1 MARPPVEAGGE
12 DAEEDVRLGDRAGLP
27 VGRQR
32 LGGDVE
38 GVVDVRRDGEGDV
51 SKDRGWGAE
60 DDGSREA
67 PRVRISFDRGEK
79 ASQRDDGIFSS
90 AGSTPTPKNREMIPS
105 FLPSILRQII
115 DSSSVIGSF
124 YQQGVYYFQVY
135 HDFMKN
141 SSQYCGIDPA
151 LIFSRACKLRR

>member
-51 SKDRGWGAE
+51 SEDRRGGAE

-67 PRVRISFDRGEK
+67 PRVPISSDRGEK
-79 ASQRDDGIFSS
+79 ASGI
-90 AGSTPTPKNREMIPS
+90 GWG
-105 FLPSILRQII
+105 ILWRWVDLDLK
-115 DSSSVIGSF
+115 DS
-124 YQQGVYYFQVY
+124 
-135 HDFMKN
+135 
-141 SSQYCGIDPA
+141 
-151 LIFSRACKLRR
+151 

>member
-105 FLPSILRQII
+105 FHQ
-115 DSSSVIGSF
+115 F
-124 YQQGVYYFQVY
+124 
-135 HDFMKN
+135 
-141 SSQYCGIDPA
+141 
-151 LIFSRACKLRR
+151 